1 MNWVGSYNLFPSKI
15 TIMEVKVIKSE
26 EQYKAYLN
34 RMNEIFHADEGT
46 DEGEELDLLALVLEK
61 YEDEHYPIEAPDPI
75 EAIRFM
81 MDQMGLDDN
90 DLGKILNSRSRASEI
105 LNKKRKLSI
114 AHIRRLTEY
123 LKIPADVLIK
133 DYDLAS

>member
-1 MNWVGSYNLFPSKI
+1 MGISI
-15 TIMEVKVIKSE
+15 IKNE
-26 EQYKAYLN
+26 NQYRTYLD
-34 RMNEIFHADEGT
+34 RMNEIFHAEEGSP
-46 DEGEELDLLALVLEK
+46 ESEELDLLALVLEK

-114 AHIRRLTEY
+114 FHIRRLAEH

-133 DYDLAS
+133 DYELAS

>member
-1 MNWVGSYNLFPSKI
+1 MLKNYKE
-15 TIMEVKVIKSE
+15 MEISIIKNE
-26 EQYKAYLN
+26 KQYKTYLD
-34 RMNEIFHADEGT
+34 RMNEIFHAAEGT
-46 DEGEELDLLALVLEK
+46 AEGEELDLLALVLEK

-114 AHIRRLTEY
+114 AHIRKLTEY

-133 DYDLAS
+133 DYDLASW

>member
-1 MNWVGSYNLFPSKI
+1 
-15 TIMEVKVIKSE
+15 MEISIIKNE
-26 EQYKAYLN
+26 EQYKKYLS
-34 RMNEIFHADEGT
+34 RMNAIFHAEEGSP
-46 DEGEELDLLALVLEK
+46 ESEELDLLALVLEK
-61 YEDEHYPIEAPDPI
+61 YEEEHYPIDAPNPI
-75 EAIRFM
+75 DAIRFIM
-81 MDQMGLDDN
+81 EQMGLDDN

-114 AHIRRLTEY
+114 AHIRKLTEH

>member
-1 MNWVGSYNLFPSKI
+1 
-15 TIMEVKVIKSE
+15 MEISIIKNE
-26 EQYKAYLN
+26 EQYQAYLN

-46 DEGEELDLLALVLEK
+46 PESDELDMLALVLEK
-61 YEDEHYPIEAPDPI
+61 YEDEHYPIDAPDPI

-81 MDQMGLDDN
+81 MEQMGMDDN
-90 DLGKILNSRSRASEI
+90 DLGRILSSRSRASEI

-114 AHIRRLTEY
+114 AHIRKLNEY

-133 DYDLAS
+133 DYELAS